1 MPENSLPRIHE
12 GRGMECRGMGGG
24 GECEEKR
31 LTMWWLGIMKRLFI
45 NTCFE
50 WRENA
55 EGVGGLF

>member
-1 MPENSLPRIHE
+1 
-12 GRGMECRGMGGG
+12 
-24 GECEEKR
+24 
-31 LTMWWLGIMKRLFI
+31 MWWLGIMKRLFI